1 MSYSFLFGIGKIL
14 AYILN
19 GKPKFM
25 HKEKIP
31 KDNFILIAP
40 HRTWFDMIY
49 MAIGPLPKQF
59 TFMAKKELFNHKF
72 SAWFLKKVNV
82 FPIDR
87 KNPGVSAIKKP
98 VNQLKKTDK
107 SLVMFPSGT
116 RHSSKL
122 KSGASLIAQLSEVP
136 MIPAVYQ
143 GPLKMRDLIKRKQVT
158 VNYGNP
164 IYVDKNRKLD
174 SEYQKEIE
182 QKMQDAFQK
191 LDNEIDPNYKYID
204 ASK

>member
-1 MSYSFLFGIGKIL
+1 MSYSFLFRIGKIL

-25 HKEKIP
+25 HKEKIL

-49 MAIGPLPKQF
+49 MAIGALPKQF
-59 TFMAKKELFNHKF
+59 TFMAKKELFNNKF

-98 VNQLKKTDK
+98 VNQLRKTDK

-116 RHSSKL
+116 RHSNKL
-122 KSGASLIAQLSEVP
+122 KSGAALIAQLSGVP
-136 MIPAVYQ
+136 MVPVVYQ
-143 GPLKMRDLIKRKQVT
+143 GPLKMIDLIKRKKVI
-158 VNYGNP
+158 VNYGDP
-164 IYVDKNRKLD
+164 IYIDKNRKLD
-174 SEYQKEIE
+174 NDYQREIE
-182 QKMQDAFQK
+182 KQMQDAFQK
-191 LDNEIDPNYKYID
+191 LDDEINPDYKYID